1 VDGERRSMK
10 RASRT
15 LVKSQPELWELIDQP
30 SRMQG
35 LMCALLGRATEVK
48 VNERE
53 PESILCWEAAE
64 SDQAWIKVK
73 LAEKGWGTRVE
84 VSAENPTE
92 TVRLEGWLDAV
103 LDELATPEK
112 RPFGGMDQQPPAS
125 KTPPEVV
132 PADAPPAEPAPPET
146 TTVEEAPV
154 EEAPV
159 EETPVEEAAV
169 ETSSPT
175 PPKKKRRRFFGF

>member
-1 VDGERRSMK
+1 MAKGRSMK
-10 RASRT
+10 SASRT

-64 SDQAWIKVK
+64 SEQAWIKVE
-73 LAEKGWGTRVE
+73 LAEKGWGTHVE

-112 RPFGGMDQQPPAS
+112 RPFGGMDQAPAS
-125 KTPPEVV
+125 ETP
-132 PADAPPAEPAPPET
+132 ASET
-146 TTVEEAPV
+146 P
-154 EEAPV
+154 PV
-159 EETPVEEAAV
+159 EETPVEEEAV
-169 ETSSPT
+169 EASSPA
-175 PPKKKRRRFFGF
+175 PPPKKRRRFFGL

>member
-1 VDGERRSMK
+1 MAKGRSMK

-64 SDQAWIKVK
+64 GEQAWIKVE
-73 LAEKGWGTRVE
+73 LAEKGWGTHVE

-92 TVRLEGWLDAV
+92 AVRLEGWLDAV

-112 RPFGGMDQQPPAS
+112 RPFGGMDKPPAS
-125 KTPPEVV
+125 ETPPADAE
-132 PADAPPAEPAPPET
+132 PADAPPTEPAATET
-146 TTVEEAPV
+146 TPVEEGPV
-154 EEAPV
+154 EEA
-159 EETPVEEAAV
+159 PVEEAAV
-169 ETSSPT
+169 ETSSPA
-175 PPKKKRRRFFGF
+175 PPAKKRRRFFGF